1 MALYRTGTASLSAD
15 GVITGQGTKWRDP
28 LTLIRTGAT
37 IIFLDDGIKLAVIS
51 DIISDTEMRAITTD
65 GATATE
71 SKYVILLNDSLTV
84 DGMAQDVAET
94 LRYYQ
99 SKETVIEEAIEF
111 FKDFD
116 LQSIKDIVN
125 QVTAILDEAKEIS
138 VAIKTSETNANQSA
152 VNAAA
157 SETAAEAAKN
167 NSEAIKTEV
176 TQLRDEA
183 QNIVSG
189 GTGAV
194 NAARDAAIVEVNK
207 SRDAALQNVSDAST
221 IAVGEVESAETAGVT
236 AVKGAETA
244 GVNALNAA
252 KDSGLTALNGAVK
265 EINDT
270 KDAALGEV
278 SGAKQEIT
286 DTKNAALAE
295 VSGAKEEITNTKDA
309 ALAELSG
316 AAKEITDAKEA
327 ALTEIGTAQT
337 TGVTA
342 VNNAKDAALTVITN
356 ATKEALDARDA
367 AEEAQFAAE
376 EKAAEAGASA
386 TSAKASADKVEE
398 IAATIKPELYV
409 VKSENLKDLPSVPD
423 ARANLEV
430 YSREEVDALL
440 KGAGGGGGGWVG
452 KVEWHHAAGVPV
464 PGYVHGSG
472 QLINRADVPDLV
484 RAMQAGLVF
493 ITDEATWNNDARFRG
508 HYTWG
513 DGVTNIRVP
522 DYNGVV
528 AGSRQAPFLRGW
540 LPGNDGLINDSYV
553 PNLFT
558 VMRQRSGVPSG
569 TTSNT
574 QPAIIDANTPLVR
587 VNWNPNE
594 NRGGPAITT
603 AANYT
608 RGYDIVFDASQ
619 YHGVYRNGVNDV
631 APNAINGVWI
641 IKATGKLTTELTA
654 EPSPVSVEEVKTMR
668 DEIAELKAAI
678 AKLSAK

>member
-493 ITDEATWNNDARFRG
+493 IADEATWHNDARFRG

-603 AANYT
+603 AAKYT